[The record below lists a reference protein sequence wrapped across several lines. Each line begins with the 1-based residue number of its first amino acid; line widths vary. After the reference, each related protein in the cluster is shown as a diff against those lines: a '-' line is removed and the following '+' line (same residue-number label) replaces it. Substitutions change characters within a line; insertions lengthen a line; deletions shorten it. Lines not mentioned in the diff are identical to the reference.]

1 MLLAASAALA
11 GRPAVAAPT
20 ALTALDSSPEHG
32 TRSRCAHRAQAS
44 LGLHHEPLGK
54 GLAMRLHR
62 YSQNLYRHPLAS
74 ILLAASSHNAVRR
87 LAGPR
92 ITSLR
97 QWRKLLFGERRP
109 SPTSHS
115 ADRRI
120 SAALP
125 AAAEATRSQGG
136 LQGEPPYHS
145 SDSAQLPGCPATTR
159 PSGLPITLRW
169 RRPTTLRR
177 P

>member
-1 MLLAASAALA
+1 MLLVASAALA

-20 ALTALDSSPEHG
+20 ALTALRQLPRARHALALRSP
-32 TRSRCAHRAQAS
+32 CAGLLRTSPRASGQRLSHAVA
-44 LGLHHEPLGK
+44 PLFAK
-54 GLAMRLHR
+54 
-62 YSQNLYRHPLAS
+62 SYRRPVAS

-97 QWRKLLFGERRP
+97 QWRKLLFGERCP

-136 LQGEPPYHS
+136 LHGEPPYHS

-169 RRPTTLRR
+169 RRPTTLPRR
-177 P
+177 

>member
-20 ALTALDSSPEHG
+20 ALTALRQPPRARHALALRSP
-32 TRSRCAHRAQAS
+32 CAGLLRTSPRASGQ
-44 LGLHHEPLGK
+44 GLSHAVAPLFAK
-54 GLAMRLHR
+54 
-62 YSQNLYRHPLAS
+62 SYRHPLLVS
-74 ILLAASSHNAVRR
+74 YWPLARNAVRR

-136 LQGEPPYHS
+136 LQGERPYHS

>member
-20 ALTALDSSPEHG
+20 ALTALRQLPRARHALTLRSP
-32 TRSRCAHRAQAS
+32 CADLLRAY
-44 LGLHHEPLGK
+44 HEPLGK

-62 YSQNLYRHPLAS
+62 YSQNLYRHLLAS